1 MKVAKT
7 NPMKK
12 TLLRKFCPLSLAL
25 LALSTPLA
33 LRADEAPATAAPPST
48 STPALPAAPE
58 DSAGNVR
65 TATEAYNAGLA
76 ALNKNELATA
86 AAQFQKAV
94 DLSPNDAGALM
105 FLGYVKLRQEQY
117 PDALTALE
125 AARAQGT
132 RLDAKLLPILH
143 NNLGIAYANSNR
155 PDDALAAYQKAI
167 DLSKDEY
174 VDARYNLAFAF
185 LGQRKYKEA
194 LPHLTKLRDQ
204 RASDKVFQ
212 SSVYDGLAEAYE
224 NGGDWGNA
232 LSAYKKVTDLN
243 PSDPSARFNF
253 ALALSK
259 TGRVDDALTQGKEVL
274 KLRPNHQPTLLL
286 LGDLYSRKGSWK
298 EAKDVLNRY
307 VKGDTQ
313 NFTAWFTLG
322 VAHDYTA
329 DFPNA
334 LEAYSKAEALSPTDP
349 AVKNNIGRILFKR
362 GEKDAS
368 KYAEAEQN
376 LQAALKLDPNFDDAR
391 VNLALVYTAQSKW
404 DDAIAQWKVY
414 LDNLR
419 ATMQKPGL
427 SAGEKTD
434 LKKRAQSARG
444 ALAENYLKAG
454 AYANAVKEYRALLAD
469 TPDNLDAMSNL
480 GLALYHTKDYVA
492 AISTY
497 REVIKRDSK
506 NAIAYNNLG
515 VVLEASGKRTDA
527 VDSYRKA
534 LALKPDYAE
543 AKVNVERLTT
553 AT

>member
-1 MKVAKT
+1 MKVLMKT
-7 NPMKK
+7 QITTPMKK
-12 TLLRKFCPLSLAL
+12 FFPFSLAL

-33 LRADEAPATAAPPST
+33 LRADETPAPPT
-48 STPALPAAPE
+48 DATTTLPAAPE
-58 DSAGNVR
+58 DGENSVR
-65 TATEAYNAGLA
+65 LAAEAYNAGLA
-76 ALNKNELATA
+76 ALNKNELTTA
-86 AAQFQKAV
+86 ATQFQKAV

-125 AARAQGT
+125 AARAQGA
-132 RLDAKLLPILH
+132 RLDAKLLPILQ

-155 PDDALAAYQKAI
+155 PDDALKAYQKAI

-174 VDARYNLAFAF
+174 TDARYNLAFAF
-185 LGQRKYKEA
+185 LAQRKYKEA
-194 LPHLTKLRDQ
+194 LPHLVKLRDQ
-204 RASDKVFQ
+204 RASDKTFQ

-224 NGGDWGNA
+224 NAADWGNA
-232 LSAYKKVTDLN
+232 LSAYKKVTELN
-243 PSDPSARFNF
+243 ATDPSARFNY

-259 TGRVDDALTQGKEVL
+259 TGRLADALAQGKEVL

-286 LGDLYSRKGSWK
+286 LGDLYSRQGKWD
-298 EAKDVLNRY
+298 EAKNVLTRY

-322 VAHDYTA
+322 VAYDYTA
-329 DFPNA
+329 KFADA
-334 LEAYSKAEALSPTDP
+334 LEAYAKAEALSPGDP
-349 AVKNNIGRILFKR
+349 AVKNNIGRIKFKQ
-362 GEKDAS
+362 GEKDPS
-368 KYAEAEQN
+368 GQKYLEAEQN

-404 DDAIAQWKVY
+404 DDAIGQWKVY

-427 SAGEKTD
+427 TAADKTD
-434 LKKRAQSARG
+434 LKKKAQSARG

-454 AYANAVKEYRALLAD
+454 DYANAVKEYKSLLVD

-480 GLALYHTKDYVA
+480 GLALYHTKDYPQ

-497 REVIKRDSK
+497 REVIKRDPK

-515 VVLEASGKRTDA
+515 VVLEASGKRSDA